1 LFNGILN
8 IFMIQVGNTQ
18 QTPKDYIFWIYDNKT
33 LKPKASV
40 VMPDETVI
48 NNETMGEHYI
58 QFPFNLEDRVFFKR
72 PDYLKYNNITY
83 RLREDCQPTEEHLKS
98 YNYEPK
104 FEAPEMFFLD
114 CIMFYTMQG
123 YNEVEWVF
131 FGKATQFMEI
141 AVDNI
146 NKQLREDWKLGIVEP
161 NDFDLQNIAF
171 DSQNVFDALT
181 QIAEAFGAEWYVDYA
196 LKTINLVYQHED
208 GDIITLRR
216 ETQLIDIKKAKESE
230 GEYCTRLF
238 AFGSTRNIPKNY
250 RNIDEG
256 GVIDAIVQKKLR
268 LPVEVGDFIDSIPDM
283 DTLEI
288 IPKVKTFENIYPK
301 RIGNITS
308 IRTVEKTDEGGN
320 PFIIFKFKD
329 AGLKFKSEYILPNE
343 TLMLQF
349 GNNSWLN
356 SRNFEV
362 SYNDRTEEFEIVNIE
377 EGENYVP
384 NDILK
389 PKVGDEYVLYGFD
402 ISLVGDQYVP
412 EAEKELETA
421 AREYLESLAVDDAT
435 YTCTVNP
442 VYRFENN
449 LDLPLGQRVR
459 LKTLL
464 FESGEKLTRV
474 FGYRK
479 FPATGK
485 DEYVV
490 GDVMDYKRLA
500 RMENQTEENK
510 KIADVQY
517 LEAMKLAN
525 GSLKSAKAL
534 GYLRMALENETMIDK
549 GLLLTTLMRLGAMVG
564 DEWVEKAGINGAAM
578 EDDEVVAYFGG
589 SLDDAVEGKT
599 PIGFKMDGSGW
610 LANQNIIWDALGNL
624 LLKGRLE
631 SNEMGNKIIIDPITR
646 AIQLIDEEKG
656 VVGRW
661 SFFGT
666 GSILS
671 LFHKPSTAQTE
682 EMQMNGNNI
691 SFSIRDDKE
700 KVVYH
705 SRFGIMGNK
714 FDIKIFPTKDRL
726 ADIEVGE
733 LYRDGDIIKIK
744 VEN

>member
-1 LFNGILN
+1 
-8 IFMIQVGNTQ
+8 MITSGNVND
-18 QTPKDYIFWIYDNKT
+18 TPKEFVIWVYDSKT
-33 LKPKASV
+33 FQPKASI
-40 VMPDETVI
+40 VMPDEMIVS
-48 NNETMGEHYI
+48 NETMGEHYI
-58 QFPFNLEDRVFFKR
+58 QFPFNLTKRVSFKR

-83 RLREDCQPTEEHLKS
+83 RLRENAQPTEVHLQH
-98 YNYEPK
+98 YTYDLK
-104 FEAPEMFFLD
+104 FEAPEMFFQD

-181 QIAEAFGAEWYVDYA
+181 QIAEAFGAEWYVDYK
-196 LKTINLVYQHED
+196 LKTVNLVYQHED

-216 ETQLIDIKKAKESE
+216 ETQLIDIKKAKDSE

-268 LPVEVGDFIDSIPDM
+268 LPVEVGDYIDSIPNM
-283 DTLEI
+283 DTLEVI
-288 IPKVKTFENIYPK
+288 SRVKTFEDIYPK
-301 RIGNITS
+301 RVGNITS
-308 IRTVEKTDEGGN
+308 IRSIEKTDEGGN
-320 PFIIFKFKD
+320 PFIIYYFKD
-329 AGLKFKSEYILPNE
+329 SGLNFKTEYILPGE

-349 GNNSWLN
+349 GTNSWLN
-356 SRNFEV
+356 GRSFEL
-362 SYNDRTEEFEIVNIE
+362 SYNDKTKEFEIIVIT

-384 NDILK
+384 NEILK

-412 EAEKELETA
+412 EAEKELEEAT
-421 AREYLESLAVDDAT
+421 REYLKSIATDTAT

-459 LKTLL
+459 LKTLM

-479 FPATGK
+479 YPATGK

-490 GDVMDYKRLA
+490 GDVMDHKRLA
-500 RMENQTEENK
+500 RMENETEENK

-525 GSLKSAKAL
+525 GSLKNAKAL
-534 GYLRMALENETMIDK
+534 GYLRRALENETMIDK
-549 GLLLTTLMRLGAMVG
+549 GLLLTTLIRLGAMVG
-564 DEWVEKAGINGAAM
+564 DEWMEKAGINGAAM
-578 EDDEVVAYFGG
+578 DADEVVAYFGG
-589 SLDDAVEGKT
+589 SLDDAVEGMAS
-599 PIGFKMDGSGW
+599 IVFKMDGSGHV
-610 LANQNIIWDALGNL
+610 AKGNISWDAIGNL
-624 LLKGRLE
+624 LMRGRFE
-631 SNEMGNKIIIDPITR
+631 SNRDKNRIIIDSDTR
-646 AIQLIDEEKG
+646 QIILMNGENNIAGMWAFGELGLSVLKIGDSKLS
-656 VVGRW
+656 VVGLEL
-661 SFFGT
+661 
-666 GSILS
+666 GSGLTSAMFTEQYIRS
-671 LFHKPSTAQTE
+671 VQYNEDYTIKKGIDIQVPTIYDYLFVKMIGLPTTS
-682 EMQMNGNNI
+682 NGLESGMI
-691 SFSIRDDKE
+691 W
-700 KVVYH
+700 
-705 SRFGIMGNK
+705 
-714 FDIKIFPTKDRL
+714 
-726 ADIEVGE
+726 
-733 LYRDGDIIKIK
+733 RDGNLLKI
-744 VEN
+744 VP